1 MNTDASTA
9 HGVAESQTG
18 LSDWERHA
26 TSTVALLKFTRLCG
40 LVAQSFLTLCDPTN
54 CSLSGSSIHGILQ
67 ARILEWN
74 AIPLSRGSSWP
85 RDRAKV
91 SCIAGRFFAIWAT
104 GKTPVVAQ
112 AVKCLLTMRDTLVQ
126 SLGWED
132 LPEISFVYFLCIA
145 HAYYLPSFNQLY
157 WYLKLS
163 HFSFTVQWVLTKIQ
177 PCNYHQC
184 QNIEPVYHQVR
195 NRFKGLDLIECLMN
209 YGWRLMTLYRRQG
222 SRPSPRKRNAKKQNG
237 CLRRPYK

>member
-1 MNTDASTA
+1 MGLQRVRPDLVTENTGML
-9 HGVAESQTG
+9 HLQL
-18 LSDWERHA
+18 LSL
-26 TSTVALLKFTRLCG
+26 SSRLCG
-40 LVAQSFLTLCDPTN
+40 LIAQSFLTLCDTTN

-104 GKTPVVAQ
+104 GKTPMVAQ
-112 AVKCLLTMRDTLVQ
+112 AVKRLLTMWDTRVQ

-145 HAYYLPSFNQLY
+145 HVYYVS
-157 WYLKLS
+157 
-163 HFSFTVQWVLTKIQ
+163 I
-177 PCNYHQC
+177 
-184 QNIEPVYHQVR
+184 I
-195 NRFKGLDLIECLMN
+195 
-209 YGWRLMTLYRRQG
+209 
-222 SRPSPRKRNAKKQNG
+222 
-237 CLRRPYK
+237 